1 MSFYAAIAGVACIAV
16 GQILVG
22 VACVISSVKGNQTK
36 DLTERR
42 SLKVASYFLAFSILF
57 GILTLISGFILLG
70 TKGCSKA
77 NKIFFG
83 IVFSIFAICYII
95 GLVIIYTYYMRKKRA
110 GDTASARD
118 LQSAFVLP
126 IVAAGLY
133 LLGFILLFATIGSKL
148 RKVGKV
154 CKKIKAQS
162 SRIKAQTSKFGGAS
176 NS

>member
-1 MSFYAAIAGVACIAV
+1 MSFYVAIAGVVAIAV
-16 GQILVG
+16 GQILVA
-22 VACVISSVKGNQTK
+22 VACVISSVKGNQTE

-57 GILTLISGFILLG
+57 GILTLISGFVLLG

-77 NKIFFG
+77 NRIFFG
-83 IVFSIFAICYII
+83 VVFAIFAICYII
-95 GLVIIYTYYMRKKRA
+95 GLTIIYIYYRRRVKS

-126 IVAAGLY
+126 LVAVGLY
-133 LLGFILLFATIGSKL
+133 ILGFILLFAVIGKKL

-154 CKKIKAQS
+154 CKQIKG
-162 SRIKAQTSKFGGAS
+162 QTSRFKS
-176 NS
+176 